1 MKKWIANSIA
11 GIMVYAPIGW
21 LTTLFMDVE
30 TAAKVRY
37 ILFFTI
43 TMTLADIFIFQPLRK
58 KLEVKKAAKKGNT

>member
-1 MKKWIANSIA
+1 MKKWMANSIA

-37 ILFFTI
+37 IIMFTVA
-43 TMTLADIFIFQPLRK
+43 MSLADIFIIQPLRK
-58 KLEVKKAAKKGNT
+58 KLEAKKAAKKGNT